1 MAITNQRTTLVWVLH
16 ELFHSVASEGDCRD
30 AVQLSFCLLLPRLRP
45 PAAVESE
52 SHQHQPIQSHQPT
65 QQRSDDEATLRAFLE
80 AQFQQQVERN
90 RKRKEDPERMNQNF
104 TAFLIGLE
112 ERSVAPFDASTT
124 IFETLD
130 ANNATDQ
137 PNPNQITH
145 SQPHT
150 ASLAK
155 QLTENWHLAI
165 DELLAIAKWKQKTVK
180 KPKNKRMLF

>member
-30 AVQLSFCLLLPRLRP
+30 AVHLSFYLLLPRLRA

-52 SHQHQPIQSHQPT
+52 SHQHQSIQSQPT

-80 AQFQQQVERN
+80 TQFRQQAERN
-90 RKRKEDPERMNQNF
+90 RKGKEDPERMNQNF

-145 SQPHT
+145 SQSHT
-150 ASLAK
+150 ASLAR

-165 DELLAIAKWKQKTVK
+165 DELLAIAKWKQKPVK